1 MKDSPF
7 AFAGLLLLMR
17 GSLHAVCRFSG
28 RQSAVEKPVGKRP
41 ELHTSLCG
49 HQIWTDGRPGLPSGS
64 SPFIGTAAAIQKC
77 DSLQTSWSID
87 RPSEPTLKARPPRLG
102 IFGCKLQFRRRRYT
116 SPPPPPPKKKERQKK
131 ANPQRKAFS
140 LFWLENAERLP
151 RLHFRSKWWFFFS
164 LITRWGRSEWNE
176 MEWNGWHGFYGFSM
190 SSPKFKA
197 TKQSGKIESWGGKNG
212 KNRRKKHRSCHWHPI
227 KTTQAREDPIKT
239 EVKPFKSDKRPIKTR

>member
-1 MKDSPF
+1 MNGRAARSAIWLVPF
-7 AFAGLLLLMR
+7 YWNGGRHPEMR
-17 GSLHAVCRFSG
+17 L
-28 RQSAVEKPVGKRP
+28 
-41 ELHTSLCG
+41 TSN
-49 HQIWTDGRPGLPSGS
+49 IVKYWS
-64 SPFIGTAAAIQKC
+64 SEWADFKGPTTAPRNLRLQTPISSAAIY
-77 DSLQTSWSID
+77 L
-87 RPSEPTLKARPPRLG
+87 
-102 IFGCKLQFRRRRYT
+102 
-116 SPPPPPPKKKERQKK
+116 PPPPPPKKRERQKK